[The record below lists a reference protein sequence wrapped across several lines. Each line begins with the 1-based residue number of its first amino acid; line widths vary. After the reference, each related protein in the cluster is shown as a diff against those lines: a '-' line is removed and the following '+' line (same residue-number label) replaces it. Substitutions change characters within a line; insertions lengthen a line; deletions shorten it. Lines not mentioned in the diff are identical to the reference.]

1 MKKAGKI
8 VPLLL
13 NMLFKKPNT
22 IKYPYEKAKVQKN
35 FRGKLKYN
43 AEKCIG
49 CRLCEHV
56 CSADAIEIKKIG
68 EKSFK
73 AYVYLDRCIYC
84 GQCAES
90 CPKKALE
97 NTEEFEL
104 ASLSKDKLKV
114 EI

>member
-1 MKKAGKI
+1 M
-8 VPLLL
+8 
-13 NMLFKKPNT
+13 
-22 IKYPYEKAKVQKN
+22 KYPYEKATVQKN
-35 FRGKLKYN
+35 FRGKLKYD

-49 CRLCEHV
+49 CGICSRV
-56 CSADAIEIKKIG
+56 CPAGAIEIEKIG
-68 EKSFK
+68 DKKFK
-73 AYVYLDRCIYC
+73 AIVYLDRCIYC

-104 ASLSKDKLKV
+104 ASLSKDELKV